1 MAKFAFKSAK
11 WDTVAPGEDPNV
23 NSGDPRRDDSMD
35 FLRMAVKDALA
46 PNNLPTIYPAIVVNV
61 RACNSLH
68 FIRKS
73 ALLKQGSSVSETVRT
88 TDSSG
93 KAIDGVGTF
102 YIYKVV
108 NLMLN
113 PEPFPRSPT
122 DSILYTYPDIDV
134 SDNLAGAG
142 SIPVGTYV
150 KVRYDDPHN
159 LKGGTII
166 SAPNPGSPG
175 IDWEDPSSTL
185 KSLWANPELGPA
197 KTLPKHP
204 GTVKAPKGFGY
215 GDATWYP
222 SYNWY
227 SIQGTRQIKNVMVH
241 TTEGGRADSLHTL
254 AQPGSSRGV
263 SAHYV
268 VDTDGTIYHLVSD
281 NDVASHAGSKANKR
295 SIGIEIVGKAKFES
309 TWNDKNVEALAR
321 LFAFLSKTYNIP
333 LTYQA
338 PDWSYIE
345 PQVDGKDKWKNPDA
359 AKTVDQAFTKGFVAH
374 GAIAG
379 SRRYDPGYYF
389 PWGRIRI
396 LAQAIISTQSVDAG
410 NGLPRGPSQVAD
422 ISTQAPGDEGPGGHE
437 SQEVDGNPYRGE
449 EDQQSIAAAA
459 AGDTDT
465 PYG

>member
-1 MAKFAFKSAK
+1 MAKFAFKSAR
-11 WDTVAPGEDPNV
+11 WDTVAPGEDPNI

-46 PNNLPTIYPAIVVNV
+46 PNNLPDLYPCIVVNV

-73 ALLKQGSSVSETVRT
+73 ALLKQGSYVSETVGT

-122 DSILYTYPDIDV
+122 DPILYTYPDIDV
-134 SDNLAGAG
+134 SDNLVGGG
-142 SIPVGTYV
+142 SIPLGTFV
-150 KVRYDDPHN
+150 KVRYDDPAN

-175 IDWEDPSSTL
+175 IDWDDKSSTL
-185 KSLWANPELGPA
+185 KSLWANSDLGPP
-197 KTLPKHP
+197 KMLPKNP
-204 GTVKAPKGFGY
+204 GTVKAPKGYGY

-227 SIQGTRQIKNVMVH
+227 SLQGTRRIRNVMVH
-241 TTEGGRADSLHTL
+241 TTEGARGSALSVL
-254 AQPGSSRGV
+254 AQPGSEKGV

-268 VDTDGTIYHLVSD
+268 VDSDGTIYHLVAD
-281 NDVASHAGSKANKR
+281 NDVAQHAGGTANKR
-295 SIGIEIVGKAKFES
+295 SIGIEIVGKAKFQD
-309 TWNDKNVEALAR
+309 TWNQKNKKALAA

-338 PDWSYIE
+338 PDWSYVSPEIN
-345 PQVDGKDKWKNPDA
+345 GKKKWLNPDA
-359 AKTVDQAFTKGFVAH
+359 AQTVDQAFTKGFVAH

-389 PWGRIRI
+389 PWTEIMTAAKI
-396 LAQAIISTQSVDAG
+396 LIAHDNVNAG
-410 NGLPRGPSQVAD
+410 NGIPQGPSQVAD
-422 ISTQAPGDEGPGGHE
+422 ISTQAPGEEGPGAHE
-437 SQEVDGNPYRGE
+437 SQEEGG
-449 EDQQSIAAAA
+449 
-459 AGDTDT
+459 T
-465 PYG
+465 PYEGGGSQEDAYSALPPADDYPYG